1 MGTAAPGLLAGGP
14 FQADVGA
21 GAGVRVG
28 IQGVLAVV
36 YERKVHS
43 GLLLD
48 GRGNGIQAA
57 IAGGCAL
64 DRAAAAGDDDICR
77 NAAVRVL
84 DEVRVRHIERL
95 DVVEVAVLKDAQHLF
110 HAQLAVL
117 VVADVLDA
125 VAEVLAHLRRR
136 IVAVVLLQQEADTA
150 LAALGVDAD
159 DVGIVGTTNV
169 VWVNG
174 DVRAGP
180 LVELLFFAPG
190 HALGDGVLM
199 AAAERREHQC
209 ARIGRAL
216 IDVHPGHALID
227 LADGG
232 HIAEIEVRVY
242 AVAVHVHGQRNSIDV
257 AGALTVAEQAALDAL
272 GTGQDGQLGVGNAA
286 AAVIVRMGRQN
297 NAVTIFQVFGAPLDL
312 VGVDVRHAHLHRDRQ
327 VDDHGAVR
335 RGLHDVENG
344 VADLDSVFRLGTG
357 EALGAVLEQE
367 VALVLLAQL
376 LDELGTIDGDLFD
389 LLLRLFEYLLT
400 LGDAGGVVEVDDGT
414 GRTLDGLKRLADD
427 VVAALG
433 QDLHGHVLR
442 DAVAVDQGAQELILG
457 LAGSREADLDLFEA
471 DFDQHIV
478 KFELFLQAHRHD
490 EALVAVA
497 QVHAAPGRG
506 LLDMV
511 LLGPL
516 IDMAGLYRRRIIPYT
531 VLGCVHHNKTASFKA
546 FGSRFEGGIHKTV
559 PQRRKTFE
567 RREQDQRCCTRGT
580 TLIAVKQPLCTISPW
595 ANRACMITVR
605 FRPRLPVSA
614 AAPGPVYSAYHTA
627 LHRPAAL

>member
-1 MGTAAPGLLAGGP
+1 M
-14 FQADVGA
+14 
-21 GAGVRVG
+21 
-28 IQGVLAVV
+28 
-36 YERKVHS
+36 
-43 GLLLD
+43 
-48 GRGNGIQAA
+48 
-57 IAGGCAL
+57 
-64 DRAAAAGDDDICR
+64 
-77 NAAVRVL
+77 
-84 DEVRVRHIERL
+84 
-95 DVVEVAVLKDAQHLF
+95 
-110 HAQLAVL
+110 
-117 VVADVLDA
+117 
-125 VAEVLAHLRRR
+125 
-136 IVAVVLLQQEADTA
+136 
-150 LAALGVDAD
+150 
-159 DVGIVGTTNV
+159 
-169 VWVNG
+169 
-174 DVRAGP
+174 
-180 LVELLFFAPG
+180 
-190 HALGDGVLM
+190 
-199 AAAERREHQC
+199 
-209 ARIGRAL
+209 
-216 IDVHPGHALID
+216 
-227 LADGG
+227 
-232 HIAEIEVRVY
+232 
-242 AVAVHVHGQRNSIDV
+242 
-257 AGALTVAEQAALDAL
+257 
-272 GTGQDGQLGVGNAA
+272 
-286 AAVIVRMGRQN
+286 
-297 NAVTIFQVFGAPLDL
+297 
-312 VGVDVRHAHLHRDRQ
+312 
-327 VDDHGAVR
+327 
-335 RGLHDVENG
+335 
-344 VADLDSVFRLGTG
+344 
-357 EALGAVLEQE
+357 
-367 VALVLLAQL
+367 
-376 LDELGTIDGDLFD
+376 
-389 LLLRLFEYLLT
+389 
-400 LGDAGGVVEVDDGT
+400 DDGT

-457 LAGSREADLDLFEA
+457 LAGSREADLDLLEA

-614 AAPGPVYSAYHTA
+614 AAPGPVYSACHTT